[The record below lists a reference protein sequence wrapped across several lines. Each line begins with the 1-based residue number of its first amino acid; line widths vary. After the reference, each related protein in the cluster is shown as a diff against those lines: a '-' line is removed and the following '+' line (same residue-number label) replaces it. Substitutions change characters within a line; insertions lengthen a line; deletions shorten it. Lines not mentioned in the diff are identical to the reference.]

1 MNREQTAALQ
11 KVTLDCVLDLNN
23 NAFESIE
30 KLTTL
35 NVQLTRATLSKTIE
49 LAQKGVLA
57 NDLRSPLALQ
67 ESIAIPTVE
76 RVQIYSH
83 GVAGLLLDVE
93 AEVIRV
99 TKVLNESWCGQ
110 LQTMAENVAK
120 NAPIGAETAMN
131 SLNSSIWVTNMLF
144 GSLQNIGQQAL
155 SRLRKYPS
163 TGSGLPRFTRPL
175 PLNLSHCA
183 ISTRINLFKAL

>member
-1 MNREQTAALQ
+1 MMNREQTAALQ

-35 NVQLTRATLSKTIE
+35 NVQLTRATLSKAIE

-155 SRLRKYPS
+155 RAARSNLETADEASKMEKHPAIPPKSR
-163 TGSGLPRFTRPL
+163 
-175 PLNLSHCA
+175 
-183 ISTRINLFKAL
+183 